1 MLSPGGKDGKET
13 QESQFNKYHKLGGG
27 WMAPEVI
34 FMVDGKV
41 VTTEKYSEIRGDVTL
56 DPKLFDPQF
65 WTTVHWKE

>member
-1 MLSPGGKDGKET
+1 
-13 QESQFNKYHKLGGG
+13 
-27 WMAPEVI
+27 MAPEVI

-41 VTTEKYSEIRGDVTL
+41 VTTEKYSDMRAGVKL